1 MNVVKKQYF
10 YINMAYIVISNTY
23 KTKLNKILCIYTIN
37 FINIYIYVTIS
48 SISLKVYNSKWG
60 EKQFIIQTDSSYLE
74 SKEIG

>member
-1 MNVVKKQYF
+1 MYIYYKF
-10 YINMAYIVISNTY
+10 Y
-23 KTKLNKILCIYTIN
+23 K
-37 FINIYIYVTIS
+37 YIYVTIS